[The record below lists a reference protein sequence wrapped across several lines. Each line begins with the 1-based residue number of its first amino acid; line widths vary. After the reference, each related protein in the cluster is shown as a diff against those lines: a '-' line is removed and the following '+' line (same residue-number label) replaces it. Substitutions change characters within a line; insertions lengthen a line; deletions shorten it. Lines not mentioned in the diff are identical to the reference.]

1 MIERRYRILAD
12 INMTPLVDAM
22 TLILIMFILSAPL
35 LQSGIEVNLPRSKV
49 QPVDVQEA
57 TVVTLTKDGVV
68 YLDDKE
74 VPRDQ
79 FVNVLQYRYEL
90 THRKPVFVKA
100 DQELPYGSVV
110 ALLGEI
116 KEAGVSNLGL
126 VAQGL
131 R

>member
-1 MIERRYRILAD
+1 MSERRYRIIAD

-22 TLILIMFILSAPL
+22 TLILIMFILAAPL
-35 LQSGIEVNLPRSKV
+35 LQSGIEVSLPRSRA

-57 TVVTLTKDGVV
+57 TVVTLTKAGAI
-68 YLDDKE
+68 YLDDRE
-74 VPRDQ
+74 VPREQ

-100 DQELPYGSVV
+100 DEEIPYGQVV
-110 ALLGEI
+110 ELLGEI
-116 KEAGVSNLGL
+116 KQAGVSNLGL
-126 VAQGL
+126 VAQAM

>member
-1 MIERRYRILAD
+1 MTEGRYTILAD

-35 LQSGIEVNLPRSKV
+35 LQSGIEVSLPRSRA

-57 TVVTLTKDGVV
+57 TVVTLTKEGTL
-68 YLDDKE
+68 YLDDRS
-74 VPRDQ
+74 VPREQ

-100 DQELPYGSVV
+100 DEELPYGRVV
-110 ALLGEI
+110 ELLGEI
-116 KEAGVSNLGL
+116 KEAGVTNLGL
-126 VAQGL
+126 VAQ
-131 R
+131 RMR